1 MMESSNIH
9 VPLFIEVGLPQ
20 GLHILTQT
28 YKEGFTGEI
37 WHKILWV
44 MSNLS
49 NHINCSNIGEVFFN
63 FLMQV
68 Q

>member
-1 MMESSNIH
+1 M
-9 VPLFIEVGLPQ
+9 FIEVGLPQ

-28 YKEGFTGEI
+28 YKEGFTGEV

-49 NHINCSNIGEVFFN
+49 HHINSSKIGEVFLN
-63 FLMQV
+63 FLM
-68 Q
+68 